1 MIHRAVLNLESNNTT
16 VAKKPTKS
24 DDDQNA
30 PNFEAA
36 LERLE
41 QIVRDLEDGELGLD
55 QSLARYEEGVKYL
68 KFCHQRLKD
77 AEQKIELLTGL
88 DAEGNPVT
96 TPFDDPAS
104 SLEEKQQARAKR
116 RSKPAKGG
124 KPESPPG
131 ADVDIQPD
139 LF

>member
-1 MIHRAVLNLESNNTT
+1 MTKT
-16 VAKKPTKS
+16 VATQQTTS
-24 DDDQNA
+24 DDGKKT

-41 QIVRDLEDGELGLD
+41 RVVRELEDGELGLD
-55 QSLARYEEGVKYL
+55 QSLERYEEGVKYL

-96 TPFDDPAS
+96 VPFDDPAS
-104 SLEEKQQARAKR
+104 TLEEKQQARAKR
-116 RSKPAKGG
+116 RSRPTKPAK
-124 KPESPPG
+124 PG
-131 ADVDIQPD
+131 SGPDADVDIQPD